1 MMTAGVNG
9 PATAPV
15 PAAIPENADPERR
28 RAPRYE
34 THIGACIGLPRG
46 QGDMRCYIL
55 NVSDTGALL
64 LPADV
69 LLCPTQF
76 TLRPELGEQRKCEV
90 VWTNGRLLAIRFIG
104 EKAPA
109 LTGLEWATLG
119 GEPTN
124 DPIGRLAG

>member
-1 MMTAGVNG
+1 MKTAGVNG
-9 PATAPV
+9 AATRPV
-15 PAAIPENADPERR
+15 PVAIPENVDPERR

-34 THIGACIGLPRG
+34 THIGANIGLERG
-46 QGDMRCYIL
+46 QGNMRCYIL

-76 TLRPELGEQRKCEV
+76 MLRPELGEQRKCEV
-90 VWTNGRLLAIRFIG
+90 VWTNGRLLAVRFVG

-109 LTGLEWATLG
+109 LTGLEWAALG
-119 GEPTN
+119 GEPTIH
-124 DPIGRLAG
+124 PIGRLAG

>member
-1 MMTAGVNG
+1 MNTAGVSG
-9 PATAPV
+9 PATRPV
-15 PAAIPENADPERR
+15 PVAIPENADAERR

-34 THIGACIGLPRG
+34 THIGAFIGLPRG

-90 VWTNGRLLAIRFIG
+90 VWTNGRLLAVRFVG

-119 GEPTN
+119 SEPTN
-124 DPIGRLAG
+124 DPIERLAG